1 MVRSIAAYGLRSELK
16 LDDGRQEAQSHK
28 SRWKNSKI
36 LNSKQIQITK
46 IQMTKNNVESR
57 LCVDFFLALGDNA
70 IHNRISR
77 GGDKSVG
84 LINKKSAK

>member
-1 MVRSIAAYGLRSELK
+1 
-16 LDDGRQEAQSHK
+16 
-28 SRWKNSKI
+28 
-36 LNSKQIQITK
+36 
-46 IQMTKNNVESR
+46 MTKNNVESR